1 MQQVSH
7 CFHCGEP
14 NPSNSPFKVM
24 INDQQQCMCCPG
36 CEAVAQ
42 TIVDSGLSS
51 YYEHRTE
58 VASKGESLIPDELQ
72 QLKHY
77 DIEQIQSDFIKKSGA
92 TTEITLTVEGIS
104 CAACA
109 WLIEKQLRFLPGL
122 MFVNVNTTLN
132 RAVIRWDNDQLVLS
146 QILHQI
152 QKIGY
157 KAYPFQVNQQELFY
171 TQQVKSYLRRLG
183 LAGLATMQV
192 MMFAIALYADFF
204 SGMEQEFITYFRW
217 VSFILATPVL
227 LYSAQPFYANA
238 WRNIR
243 NKTLGMDIPI
253 SIALLGAYSASS
265 YATIVGHGEVY
276 FESVSMFTFLLLLG
290 RLLELRA
297 RRKASETS
305 SNLLRLLPA
314 MVTVLENEN
323 GLITHQ
329 LFPAKTLIPG
339 QHILVKPGETIAI
352 DGEII
357 DGQGNIE
364 ESMLTGEHLPVF
376 KKPTDSVYAGTV
388 NVSSVLTIEVVKVGN
403 NTLISD
409 IIQLQNSAQENKPRI
424 EVMADTVSRYF
435 VGALLVVA
443 TLTYIS
449 WSMIDADQAFWIT
462 LSVLVA
468 TCPCALSLAT
478 PTALTCATAQ
488 LNKQGILIK
497 QHHVLETVNK
507 IQHVV
512 FDKTGTLTQGDFKLL
527 STQLF
532 QPNIKQVNVK
542 QQKDQTQY
550 TQQLCIDL
558 AANLETNSEH
568 PIAIAFTKLQSQ
580 VLTLKSIENMP
591 SQGLQAIWHDGSTQH
606 KIKLGHA
613 KFCEI
618 EHSLQSKE
626 LLIYL
631 TIDNKLAAIFELG
644 DKVRESAFELV
655 DFCKK
660 KGLMTT
666 MLTGDIS
673 NKSEEVANQLHI
685 ENVVK
690 GVSPQQ
696 KLAYIQ
702 ELQQSQQ
709 IMMIGDGINDAPVL
723 AGAHVSVALS
733 SGTDIAKNSADVILL
748 GSDLQKISLL
758 TINAKQTTRIIKE
771 NLGWA
776 IAYNLLIVPL
786 AVMGLVPP
794 YIAVLGMSFSSLIV
808 VSNSLRLLK

>member
-14 NPSNSPFKVM
+14 NPSNSLFNVI
-24 INDQQQCMCCPG
+24 INGEKQTMCCPG

-42 TIVDSGLSS
+42 TIVESGLSS

-58 VASKGESLIPDELQ
+58 VANKGESLIPDELQ

-77 DIEQIQSDFIKKSGA
+77 DIEQIQSDFIKKSGS

-132 RAVIRWDNDQLVLS
+132 RAVIRWDNEQLVLS
-146 QILHQI
+146 QILQQI

-171 TQQVKSYLRRLG
+171 TQQAKSYLRRLG

-352 DGEII
+352 DGKII

-580 VLTLKSIENMP
+580 VLTLKSIENIP

>member
-1 MQQVSH
+1 
-7 CFHCGEP
+7 
-14 NPSNSPFKVM
+14 
-24 INDQQQCMCCPG
+24 MCCPG
-36 CEAVAQ
+36 CEALAQ

-58 VASKGESLIPDELQ
+58 VAKKSGSLVPDELS
-72 QLKHY
+72 QLEHY
-77 DIEQIQSDFIKKSGA
+77 DIAQIQSDFVKQSGNI
-92 TTEITLTVEGIS
+92 TEITLTVEGIS

-122 MFVNVNTTLN
+122 IFVNVNTTLN
-132 RAVIRWDNDQLVLS
+132 RAVIHWDNEQLALS
-146 QILHQI
+146 KILQQI
-152 QKIGY
+152 QHIGY

-204 SGMEQEFITYFRW
+204 SGMEEEFIQYFRW

-238 WRNIR
+238 WRNLR

-253 SIALLGAYSASS
+253 SIALLGAYSASG
-265 YATIVGHGEVY
+265 YATIVGRGEVY

-305 SNLLRLLPA
+305 SNLLRLLPSMA
-314 MVTVLENEN
+314 TLLTPEDGVM
-323 GLITHQ
+323 THQ
-329 LFPAKTLIPG
+329 LTPAKTLTPG

-352 DGEII
+352 DGIII
-357 DGQGNIE
+357 DGQSNIE

-376 KKPTDSVYAGTV
+376 KKINDTVYAGTV
-388 NVSSVLTIEVVKVGN
+388 NVSSMLTIEVVHIGN
-403 NTLISD
+403 KTLISD
-409 IIQLQNSAQENKPRI
+409 IIKLQNSAQENKPKI

-435 VGALLVVA
+435 VGALLIVA
-443 TLTYIS
+443 VLTYIT
-449 WSMIDADQAFWIT
+449 WSIIDAEQAFWIT

-497 QHHVLETVNK
+497 QHHVLETVTK

-512 FDKTGTLTQGDFKLL
+512 FDKTGTLTHGNFKLL
-527 STQLF
+527 NTYL
-532 QPNIKQVNVK
+532 NNADTKT
-542 QQKDQTQY
+542 DY
-550 TQQLCIDL
+550 TVQLCIDI
-558 AANLETNSEH
+558 AANLEMNSEH
-568 PIAIAFTKLQSQ
+568 PIAVAFIQLQQ
-580 VLTLKSIENMP
+580 QRLPLDNIENRP
-591 SQGLQAIWHDGSTQH
+591 SEGLKAIWKNHGKNH
-606 KIKLGHA
+606 IVKLGHA
-613 KFCEI
+613 KFCRITETLTSQEI
-618 EHSLQSKE
+618 
-626 LLIYL
+626 LIYL
-631 TIDNKLAAIFELG
+631 TIDNQLIATFELG
-644 DKVRESAFELV
+644 DAIRESATDLV
-655 DFCKK
+655 EFCHQNNIK
-660 KGLMTT
+660 TS

-673 NKSEEVANQLHI
+673 NKSEQVAKQLNI
-685 ENVVK
+685 QGVIK

-696 KLAYIQ
+696 KLAYIKK
-702 ELQQSQQ
+702 QQVSQQ
-709 IMMIGDGINDAPVL
+709 VMMIGDGINDAPVL
-723 AGAHVSVALS
+723 AGAHVSVALA

-748 GSDLQKISLL
+748 GSDLRKIALL
-758 TINAKQTTRIIKE
+758 SKNAKKTTRIIKE

-776 IAYNLLIVPL
+776 LGYNLLIIPL

-794 YIAVLGMSFSSLIV
+794 YIAVIGMSFSSLIV

>member
-14 NPSNSPFKVM
+14 NPPNSPFKVI
-24 INDQQQCMCCPG
+24 INDQQQSMCCPG

-58 VASKGESLIPDELQ
+58 VASKGESLIPEELQ

-77 DIEQIQSDFIKKSGA
+77 DIEQIQSDFIKQSGS
-92 TTEITLTVEGIS
+92 TTEITLTIEGIS

-132 RAVIRWDNDQLVLS
+132 RSVIRWDNQQLVLS
-146 QILHQI
+146 QILQQI

-204 SGMEQEFITYFRW
+204 SGMEQEFINYFRW

-265 YATIVGHGEVY
+265 YATMVGRGEVY

-305 SNLLRLLPA
+305 SNLLRLLPS
-314 MVTVLENEN
+314 MTTVLENEN

-329 LFPAKTLIPG
+329 LTPAKTLIPG

-352 DGEII
+352 DGKII

-376 KKPTDSVYAGTV
+376 KKSADSVYAGTV
-388 NVSSVLTIEVVKVGN
+388 NVSSVLTIEVVNVGN

-435 VGALLVVA
+435 VGALLVIA

-449 WSMIDADQAFWIT
+449 WSIIDPDQAFWIT

-497 QHHVLETVNK
+497 KHHVLETVNK

-512 FDKTGTLTQGDFKLL
+512 FDKTGTLTQGNFKLL

-532 QPNIKQVNVK
+532 QPKVK
-542 QQKDQTQY
+542 QTKSDLTY
-550 TQQLCIDL
+550 TKQLCIDL
-558 AANLETNSEH
+558 AANLEINSEH
-568 PIAIAFTKLQSQ
+568 PIAIAFTKLQNQ
-580 VLTLKSIENMP
+580 VLILKNIENIP
-591 SQGLQAIWHDGSTQH
+591 SQGLQATWYNGNTQH
-606 KIKLGHA
+606 QIKLGHA
-613 KFCEI
+613 KFCKI
-618 EHSLQSKE
+618 ESSFKSQE

-631 TIDNKLAAIFELG
+631 SIDNKLAAIFELG

-655 DFCKK
+655 DFCKQ

-666 MLTGDIS
+666 MLTGDVS

-685 ENVVK
+685 NNVVK

-702 ELQQSQQ
+702 KLQKSQQ
-709 IMMIGDGINDAPVL
+709 VMMIGDGINDAPVL

-758 TINAKQTTRIIKE
+758 TIHAKQTTRIIKE

-776 IAYNLLIVPL
+776 ITYNLIIVPL
-786 AVMGLVPP
+786 AVTGLVPP

>member
-1 MQQVSH
+1 MQQVSQ

-14 NPSNSPFKVM
+14 NPSNSTFYVL
-24 INDQQQCMCCPG
+24 INGQQQTMCCPG
-36 CEAVAQ
+36 CQAVAQ

-58 VASKGESLIPDELQ
+58 VAAKGESLIPDELQ
-72 QLKHY
+72 QLEHY
-77 DIEQIQSDFIKKSGA
+77 DIEQIQLDFIKQNGN
-92 TTEITLTVEGIS
+92 TTEITLTIEGIS

-122 MFVNVNTTLN
+122 IFVNVNTTLN
-132 RAVIRWDNDQLVLS
+132 RAVIRWDNEQLVLS
-146 QILHQI
+146 KILEQI
-152 QKIGY
+152 QRIGY

-204 SGMEQEFITYFRW
+204 SGMQQEFITYFRW

-227 LYSAQPFYANA
+227 LYSAQPFYVNA

-253 SIALLGAYSASS
+253 SIALLGAYTASS
-265 YATIVGHGEVY
+265 YATIVGEGEVY

-305 SNLLRLLPA
+305 SNLLRLLPSMA
-314 MVTVLENEN
+314 TLLETNDGET
-323 GLITHQ
+323 THH
-329 LFPAKTLIPG
+329 LTPAKTLIPG
-339 QHILVKPGETIAI
+339 QKILVKPGETIAI
-352 DGEII
+352 DGII
-357 DGQGNIE
+357 VDGQSNIE

-376 KKPTDSVYAGTV
+376 KKPQDIVYAGTV
-388 NVSSVLTIEVVKVGN
+388 NISSVLTIEVVNIGN

-409 IIQLQNSAQENKPRI
+409 IIQLQNSAQQNKPHI
-424 EVMADTVSRYF
+424 EVIADTVSRYF
-435 VGALLVVA
+435 VAALLLVA
-443 TLTYIS
+443 TFTYIG
-449 WSMIDADQAFWIT
+449 WSIIDPDQAFWIT

-507 IQHVV
+507 IDHVV

-527 STQLF
+527 NTHLPTLEITKSQY
-532 QPNIKQVNVK
+532 NK
-542 QQKDQTQY
+542 QQ
-550 TQQLCIDL
+550 CINL
-558 AANLETNSEH
+558 AANLEMNSEH
-568 PIAIAFTKLQSQ
+568 PIAVAFTQLKGQTL
-580 VLTLKSIENMP
+580 VLNNIENIP
-591 SQGLQAIWHDGSTQH
+591 GQGLQAIWEDGGQQLQV
-606 KIKLGHA
+606 KLGHA
-613 KFCEI
+613 AFCEVNKTLSS
-618 EHSLQSKE
+618 HE

-631 TIDNKLAAIFELG
+631 TVNQQLAATFELG
-644 DKVRESAFELV
+644 DEIRESAMDLV
-655 DFCKK
+655 RFCHKNN
-660 KGLMTT
+660 LETT

-673 NKSEEVANQLHI
+673 DKSEEVAKQLNI
-685 ENVVK
+685 KNVVK

-696 KLAYIQ
+696 KLAHI
-702 ELQQSQQ
+702 EMLQQSQQ
-709 IMMIGDGINDAPVL
+709 VMMIGDGINDAPVL
-723 AGAHVSVALS
+723 AGAHISVALA

-748 GSDLQKISLL
+748 GSDLRKINLL
-758 TINAKQTTRIIKE
+758 TNNSKQTTRIIKE

-776 IAYNLLIVPL
+776 IGYNVIIVPL

-794 YIAVLGMSFSSLIV
+794 YVAVLGMSFSSLIV

>member
-1 MQQVSH
+1 MQDKQH

-14 NPSNSPFKVM
+14 NPANLSFQVT
-24 INDQQQCMCCPG
+24 INAQLEEMCCPG
-36 CEAVAQ
+36 CQAVAQ

-58 VASKGESLIPDELQ
+58 VANKSDFLIPEELQ
-72 QLKHY
+72 QLEHY
-77 DIEQIQSDFIKKSGA
+77 DLEQIQSDFTKTSGSI
-92 TTEITLTVEGIS
+92 TEVTLTVEGIS

-109 WLIEKQLRFLPGL
+109 WLIEKQLRFLTGL
-122 MFVNVNTTLN
+122 HFVNVNTTLN
-132 RAVIRWDNDQLVLS
+132 RAVIRWDNDQLALS
-146 QILHQI
+146 TILQKI

-157 KAYPFQVNQQELFY
+157 KAYPFQINQQEIFY
-171 TQQVKSYLRRLG
+171 NTQVKSYLRRLG

-204 SGMEQEFITYFRW
+204 SGMEEEFIHYFRW

-253 SIALLGAYSASS
+253 SIALLGAYIASG
-265 YATIVGHGEVY
+265 YATIMKQGEVY

-305 SNLLRLLPA
+305 SNLLRLLPSMA
-314 MVTVLENEN
+314 TLINSEDDV
-323 GLITHQ
+323 ITHQ
-329 LFPAKTLIPG
+329 LIPSKTLISG
-339 QHILVKPGETIAI
+339 QRILVKAGETIAV
-352 DGEII
+352 DGKII
-357 DGQGNIE
+357 NGQSNIE

-376 KKPTDSVYAGTV
+376 KQENDTVYAGTI
-388 NVSSVLTIEVVKVGN
+388 NVSSPLTINVVNVGN

-409 IIQLQNSAQENKPRI
+409 IIQLQNSAQENKPHI
-424 EVMADTVSRYF
+424 EIMSDIVSRYF
-435 VGALLVVA
+435 VGALLIIA
-443 TLTYIS
+443 AITYIT
-449 WSMIDADQAFWIT
+449 WSVIDPEQAFWIT

-497 QHHVLETVNK
+497 QHHVLETINQ
-507 IQHVV
+507 IQHIV
-512 FDKTGTLTQGDFKLL
+512 FDKTGTLTKGNFKLL
-527 STQLF
+527 NTTLHS
-532 QPNIKQVNVK
+532 
-542 QQKDQTQY
+542 QY
-550 TQQLCIDL
+550 SLQDCIDL
-558 AANLETNSEH
+558 AANLEITSEH
-568 PIAIAFTKLQSQ
+568 PIAVAFTKLQTQQ
-580 VLTLKSIENMP
+580 VNLEELKNIP
-591 SQGLQAIWHDGSTQH
+591 SQGLQAIWHNKSQKH
-606 KIKLGHA
+606 QVKLGHA
-613 KFCEI
+613 KFCKVQKTI
-618 EHSLQSKE
+618 ISKE
-626 LLIYL
+626 LLLYL
-631 TIDNKLAAIFELG
+631 TVDDELVATFELG
-644 DKVRESAFELV
+644 DQIRRSAQSLI

-660 KGLMTT
+660 RNWDITL
-666 MLTGDIS
+666 LTGDMS
-673 NKSEEVANQLHI
+673 HKSEEVAQQLGI
-685 ENVVK
+685 NNVVK

-696 KLAYIQ
+696 KLAHIQ
-702 ELQQSQQ
+702 KLQNTQQ
-709 IMMIGDGINDAPVL
+709 VAMIGDGINDAPVL
-723 AGAHVSVALS
+723 AGAHVSIALA

-748 GSDLQKISLL
+748 GSDLQKIASL
-758 TINAKQTTRIIKE
+758 TNNAKQATHIIKE

-776 IAYNLLIVPL
+776 LSYNLIIVPL

-794 YIAVLGMSFSSLIV
+794 YVAVIGMSFSSLIV